1 MQHEVHLVRA
11 ASVQVLGRPSVSGH
25 SGAYG
30 VYDCLAF
37 RKDAQDSQCTRINYS
52 FPIDQYLEL
61 SITPV
66 DRVDVRLQLPTKTR
80 RHTDG
85 VQPGD
90 SIRAIPDGDTSHRF
104 APDYRRKLM
113 ILVQYH
119 LRVKLEPSS
128 TRREGRPPDPR
139 AWPARRG

>member
-1 MQHEVHLVRA
+1 M
-11 ASVQVLGRPSVSGH
+11 SGH

-90 SIRAIPDGDTSHRF
+90 SVRAIPDGDTSHRF